1 MTETTKTTTNPTVSE
16 PAAPKRRVG
25 SLTLGVCLILAGL
38 FFLLYYFWPSF
49 NWELVLKI
57 APAAGLVALGA
68 EVLYFTVRPGRWR
81 LDFLSVL
88 GCLFLMACCFG
99 LSFLPML
106 TDLIDPVRQ
115 QELDVQREQFT
126 RDAYTAFS
134 DDAPQIRLRDV
145 EGYLSFHSWADS
157 PKVEYSTLRVE
168 LRGPYQTPE
177 SFAKDCYA
185 LTQSAQ
191 DLAIVPDQLLFFAE
205 DDTQTFRLE
214 LDGPVQQD
222 WTLEEMTAELS
233 HSVYEVEVE
242 DTVIYPPA
250 EEAEMEIYVMT

>member
-68 EVLYFTVRPGRWR
+68 EVLYFAVRPGRWR

-99 LSFLPML
+99 LSFL
-106 TDLIDPVRQ
+106 
-115 QELDVQREQFT
+115 
-126 RDAYTAFS
+126 
-134 DDAPQIRLRDV
+134 AP
-145 EGYLSFHSWADS
+145 
-157 PKVEYSTLRVE
+157 
-168 LRGPYQTPE
+168 
-177 SFAKDCYA
+177 
-185 LTQSAQ
+185 
-191 DLAIVPDQLLFFAE
+191 
-205 DDTQTFRLE
+205 
-214 LDGPVQQD
+214 
-222 WTLEEMTAELS
+222 
-233 HSVYEVEVE
+233 
-242 DTVIYPPA
+242 
-250 EEAEMEIYVMT
+250 